1 MTIAHKLVLMV
12 AVGLTSLLF
21 MTGLSWYI
29 DHSLEAGQQEMM
41 HTDGRQVELAMN
53 ALNRMGKAVQAYK
66 DCLLR
71 NDPRYIGQFREET
84 AGIESNLK
92 EYLTISDPDERGLVQ
107 QALQTHAIYC
117 NSIGALAKARET
129 NSDIAYIDSSLAA
142 GVDKPMRKALEDLLA
157 MSHRNLDEWQQKL
170 HQEAQRGLLM
180 QVVGAS
186 SASAFLLIFG
196 TYLGRGIKKRIKSF
210 SEVIDRVAENDLSV
224 KVDIGTSD
232 EIGVMGTRLQA
243 MLENLRG
250 TVYTLIEAANHLSIS
265 ASQLQSASEHI
276 AERAEEASV
285 HANTMATAS
294 EEMAATSADIARNCN
309 QVADGAGQA
318 SDSAREGA
326 IVVEATIQG
335 MSLIADK
342 VLESARTV
350 ESLGERSD
358 QIGEIVGTIEDIA
371 DQTNLL
377 ALNAAIEAAR
387 AGEQGRGFAVV
398 ADEVRAL
405 AERTTRAT
413 REIGEMIKSIQG
425 ETRVAVKAMED
436 GVQEVEKGTRGA
448 AQSGDALQGILGK
461 INDLAEDINQIATA
475 AEEQTATTREITN
488 SIHMVNDISQKTSG
502 ETVRTTM
509 ASKNLLLMAEE
520 LIDILGKFKIEEDV
534 AMVLNKA
541 KSAHLFFIG
550 KIKAH
555 LDGVSQVDPNSLP
568 NHLTC
573 SFGQWY
579 RGRGFDDCGHLE
591 MFRVI
596 DAPHAEVHELGKQA
610 VIAYDSGH
618 REKATQL
625 CNEMVERSETL
636 LATLDKLEQNYRGTV
651 TTPAPARNSDLLLTG
666 LGSVRLQT

>member
-21 MTGLSWYI
+21 MTGLTWYI
-29 DHSLEAGQQEMM
+29 DYSLEAGQQEMM
-41 HTDGRQVELAMN
+41 RTDGRQVELVTD

-71 NDPRYIGQFREET
+71 NDPRYIDQFRAQT

-92 EYLTISDPDERGLVQ
+92 EYLAISDPDEHSLVQ
-107 QALQTHAIYC
+107 QALQTHTIYC
-117 NSIGALAKARET
+117 NSIGTLAKARET
-129 NSDIAYIDSSLAA
+129 NSDIAYIDSNLAA
-142 GVDKPMRKALEDLLA
+142 GVDKPMRKSLEDLLA
-157 MSHRNLDEWQQKL
+157 MSHRNLNAWQQKL
-170 HQEAQRGLLM
+170 HKEAQRGLLM

-186 SASAFLLIFG
+186 SAAAFLLIFG
-196 TYLGRGIKKRIKSF
+196 VYLGRGIKQRIKSL
-210 SEVIDRVAENDLSV
+210 SEVIDKVAENDLSM
-224 KVDIGTSD
+224 KIDIGTKD
-232 EIGVMGTRLQA
+232 EIGIMGTRLQV
-243 MLENLRG
+243 MLANLRG
-250 TVYTLIEAANHLSIS
+250 TIYTLIEAANHLSIS
-265 ASQLQSASEHI
+265 ASQLQTASEHI
-276 AERAEEASV
+276 AERAEEAST

-294 EEMAATSADIARNCN
+294 EEMAATSADISRNCN

-318 SDSAREGA
+318 SESARAGA
-326 IVVEATIQG
+326 TVVEATIQG

-350 ESLGERSD
+350 ESLGDRSD
-358 QIGEIVGTIEDIA
+358 QIGEIIGTIEDIA

-413 REIGEMIKSIQG
+413 REISEMIKSIQG
-425 ETRVAVKAMED
+425 ETRMAVKAMED
-436 GVQEVEKGTRGA
+436 GVLEVEKGTQGA
-448 AQSGDALQGILGK
+448 AQSGQALQGILGK

-488 SIHMVNDISQKTSG
+488 SIHMVNDISQKTSS
-502 ETVRTTM
+502 ETVRTTT

-534 AMVLNKA
+534 NMVLNKA

-555 LDGVSQVDPNSLP
+555 LDGVSRVDPNALP
-568 NHLTC
+568 SHLTC
-573 SFGQWY
+573 SFGTWY
-579 RGRGFDDCGHLE
+579 RGRGTDDCGHLE
-591 MFRVI
+591 TFKAI
-596 DAPHAEVHELGKQA
+596 DAPHSKVHELGKQA
-610 VIAYDSGH
+610 VIAYNSGNK
-618 REKATQL
+618 EKAAQL
-625 CNEMVERSETL
+625 CQEMVEHSQVL
-636 LATLDKLEQNYRGTV
+636 LNTLDNLEQHCRRIV